1 MEAAGGP
8 EEFLERYAVILCSD
22 HGQTKVT
29 EPATLEESFRSVPG
43 TIVTASNRAGM
54 VYRLG
59 PGAPPP
65 RDLAERLDAEPA
77 AETVLFSEDD
87 WAVARREGV
96 DLRFRPREDRWD
108 FVGDEGILSGYPNG
122 FERAWAALA
131 NPNAGELIVSAAPG
145 YEFLDLGG
153 RHHLGGGSHGSLT
166 AGDSLVPMVVV
177 GLDRLPESITEI
189 APLAFEHFG
198 VEPPPYNRR
207 LARAA

>member
-1 MEAAGGP
+1 
-8 EEFLERYAVILCSD
+8 
-22 HGQTKVT
+22 
-29 EPATLEESFRSVPG
+29 
-43 TIVTASNRAGM
+43 M
-54 VYRLG
+54 VYRRG
-59 PGAPPP
+59 PGAPTP
-65 RDLAERLDAEPA
+65 RALAERLDAQPA
-77 AETVLFSEDD
+77 AETVLFAEED

-96 DLRFRPREDRWD
+96 ELRFRPREDRWD
-108 FVGDEGILSGYPNG
+108 FVGDEGILAGYPNG
-122 FERAWAALA
+122 LERAWAALA

-177 GLDRLPESITEI
+177 GLDRLPESITDI

-198 VEPPPYNRR
+198 VEPPPYARR